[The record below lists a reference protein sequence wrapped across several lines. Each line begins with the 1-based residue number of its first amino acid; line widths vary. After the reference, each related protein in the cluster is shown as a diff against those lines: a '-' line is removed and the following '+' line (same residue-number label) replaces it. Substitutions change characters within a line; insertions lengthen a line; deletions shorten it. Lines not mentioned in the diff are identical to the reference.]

1 MCQLPQTKPD
11 NKSDNGYSNRL
22 MRELKISCKIKPS
35 TSENKIS

>member
-22 MRELKISCKIKPS
+22 MDGTEDFL
-35 TSENKIS
+35 